1 MPALSSLA
9 PFASAIGHYLLILFL
24 AATLGAAL
32 SLVRPGRREIVP
44 RAPHVIQAQIL
55 LAIVGAI
62 IIIVVAESLARA
74 FAIVG
79 AAGLIRYRA
88 RISDPKDAGV
98 MLVALA
104 MGLTVGSGL
113 YAFAVIACLFVIGVL
128 WVLESHE
135 PPARS
140 RFELTVGGHD
150 TGKLRPD
157 IEHALEQKG
166 VTYQLLGS
174 SSHEL
179 HYEVTVPFTQKI
191 RQLTKLIRSLDGR
204 HGTSVE
210 WNIKK
215 YKVIAPVVLVIALLG
230 AAPLAQDQPPTAA
243 VLDTVRFAVI
253 GDNGTGDRAQFDVA
267 AQMAAARAE
276 FPFDLVLMVGDNL
289 FGRPSAREVTD
300 GFERPYKPLL
310 DAGVRFRA
318 VLGNHDAPE
327 NRLYP
332 GFNMGGE
339 RYYTFT
345 RGNVRFIGLDT
356 NILDAKQLGWFE
368 NTLRTSLERWKVV
381 YFHHAIYSN
390 GARHGSDVE
399 LRVRLEPLLVRYG
412 VNVVFS
418 GHDHLYE
425 RLKPQ
430 KGITYFVAG
439 ASGKLRKGIKSSAE
453 TAAAFDQEQSFVLVE
468 IAGEQL
474 AFRAISRTGKVVDSG
489 AIRQPGT

>member
-1 MPALSSLA
+1 MPALSSLGSYA
-9 PFASAIGHYLLILFL
+9 TALGHYLLILAL
-24 AATLGAAL
+24 AASLGAAL

-62 IIIVVAESLARA
+62 IIVVVAESLARA

-88 RISDPKDAGV
+88 RIGDPKDAGV

-104 MGLTVGSGL
+104 LGLTVGSGL
-113 YAFAVIACLFVIGVL
+113 YGFAVLACLFVIGVL
-128 WVLESHE
+128 WVLESQE

-215 YKVIAPVVLVIALLG
+215 YKVIAPLVLVLALLG
-230 AAPLAQDQPPTAA
+230 AAPMAQVQPPTAA
-243 VLDTVRFAVI
+243 ALDTVRFAVI

-267 AQMAAARAE
+267 AQMVVARAQS
-276 FPFDLVLMVGDNL
+276 PFDLVLMLGDNL
-289 FGRPSAREVTD
+289 FGRATAREFAD

-310 DAGVRFRA
+310 DAGVRFQA
-318 VLGNHDAPE
+318 ILGNHDAPE

-332 GFNMGGE
+332 GFNMDGE
-339 RYYTFT
+339 RYYTFS

-356 NILDAKQLGWFE
+356 NILDAKQLEWLE
-368 NTLRTSLERWKVV
+368 NTLRTSLEQWKVV

-399 LRVRLEPLLVRYG
+399 LRIRLEPLFVRYG

-430 KGITYFVAG
+430 KGVTYFVAG
-439 ASGKLRKGIKSSAE
+439 ASGKLRKGVRTSE
-453 TAAAFDQEQSFVLVE
+453 QTAVAFDREQSFMVVE
-468 IAGEQL
+468 IAGGML
-474 AFRAISRTGKVVDSG
+474 SFRAISRTGNVIDSG
-489 AIRQPGT
+489 VIRHPST

>member
-1 MPALSSLA
+1 MPSFTSVA
-9 PFASAIGHYLLILFL
+9 PYAATIAHYLLILGL
-24 AATLGAAL
+24 AAFLGAAL

-55 LAIVGAI
+55 LAIVGAVI
-62 IIIVVAESLARA
+62 IVVVAESLARA

-88 RISDPKDAGV
+88 RIRDPKDAGV

-104 MGLTVGSGL
+104 VGLTVGSGL
-113 YAFAVIACLFVIGVL
+113 YGFAVIATLFVIGVL
-128 WVLESHE
+128 WVMESHE
-135 PPARS
+135 PAARS
-140 RFELTVGGHD
+140 RFELTVGGRD
-150 TGKLRPD
+150 AGKLRPE

-174 SSHEL
+174 SAHEL
-179 HYEVTVPFTQKI
+179 HYEVTVPFTEKI
-191 RQLTKLIRSLDGR
+191 RKLTKLIRGLDDR

-215 YKVIAPVVLVIALLG
+215 YKLITSLVLAVGLFGATPMAQVAPP
-230 AAPLAQDQPPTAA
+230 AAATLE
-243 VLDTVRFAVI
+243 TVRFAVI

-267 AQMAAARAE
+267 AQMVAARAQV
-276 FPFDLVLMVGDNL
+276 PYDLVLMVGDNL
-289 FGRPSAREVTD
+289 YGRPSSRELAD
-300 GFERPYKPLL
+300 AFERPYRPLL
-310 DAGVRFRA
+310 DAGVTFRA
-318 VLGNHDAPE
+318 ILGNHDAPE

-332 GFNMGGE
+332 GFNMDGE
-339 RYYTFT
+339 RYYTYV
-345 RGNVRFIGLDT
+345 RGNVRFVGLDT
-356 NILDAKQLGWFE
+356 NILDATQLAWLE
-368 NTLRTSLERWKVV
+368 NTLRSSIEQWKVV

-390 GARHGSDVE
+390 GTRHGSDVE
-399 LRVRLEPLLVRYG
+399 LRVRLEPLFVRYG

-439 ASGKLRKGIKSSAE
+439 ASGKLRKGIRASDQ
-453 TAAAFDQEQSFVLVE
+453 TAVAFDQDQSFVLVE
-468 IAGEQL
+468 IAGNEL
-474 AFRAISRTGKVVDSG
+474 SFRAISRTGKVIDSG
-489 AIRQPGT
+489 VIRQPST